1 MVETV
6 MLPAVLALAMLGA
19 GLDIDLRRLPNGHI
33 AARTMFAGLVV
44 TVILL
49 PLAGLTIA
57 ACFRD
62 EPAIAFGLALLAVSP
77 AGLLAGP
84 MASAAGGAAGTAVA
98 LTASS
103 SLLYLAAAPRLI
115 PALAIWFDV
124 PAGTVDLPG
133 RDILTGI
140 SAICV
145 LPLVVGAVIRLVAPC
160 HARSSGRIIASLIR
174 PLLGCVLTYILIV
187 NVDALWR
194 CSAGLLGATLLL
206 NLLAVLLA
214 GGVAAVAACRPV
226 DRLAIEG
233 ACLIRQE
240 GTGIFVAA
248 VVFDETTAALPLIV
262 NSVTA
267 LIVAHLL
274 RSCRRSGRSSLA
286 ARATV

>member
-19 GLDIDLRRLPNGHI
+19 GLDIDLRRLPSGHI
-33 AARTMFAGLVV
+33 AARTMIAGLVV
-44 TVILL
+44 TAILL
-49 PLAGLTIA
+49 PLVGLAIA
-57 ACFRD
+57 SCFHE

-103 SLLYLAAAPRLI
+103 SLLYLAVAPRLI

-124 PAGTVDLPG
+124 PGGMVDLPG
-133 RDILTGI
+133 RDILTSI
-140 SAICV
+140 SGICV
-145 LPLVVGAVIRLVAPC
+145 MPLVVGAFIRLVAPR
-160 HARSSGRIIASLIR
+160 HAPAAERIIASLIR
-174 PLLGCVLTYILIV
+174 PLLGCVLTYILLA

-194 CSAGLLGATLLL
+194 CSVSLFGATFLL

-214 GGVAAVAACRPV
+214 GGVAAVAACRPA

-248 VVFDETTAALPLIV
+248 VVFDDTTAALPLIV
-262 NSVTA
+262 NSMMA

-274 RSCRRSGRSSLA
+274 RSYRRLGRSA
-286 ARATV
+286 FVKRAVV